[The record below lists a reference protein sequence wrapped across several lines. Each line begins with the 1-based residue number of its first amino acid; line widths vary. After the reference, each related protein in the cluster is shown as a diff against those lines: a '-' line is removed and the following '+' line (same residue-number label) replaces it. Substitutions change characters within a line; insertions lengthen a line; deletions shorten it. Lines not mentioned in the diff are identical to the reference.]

1 LGRDPEKEI
10 HAKGAETQKTCRRKV
25 SLTTHARLTRRR
37 LVGCQPNGN
46 KFTVIASQFSMRIG
60 LAQLNP
66 TVGDLAGNRR
76 KILDAYQSLTS
87 QGAELVVFPELVL
100 CGYPPR
106 DLLFKRRFV
115 PDVEEA
121 LRELA
126 AQTGEAPALI
136 GTVETNASGKGR
148 PYYNAAAFC
157 HRGRVVA
164 MARKCLLP
172 TYDVFDEDRYFEPA
186 AEPTL
191 IVHGGRRIGVTIC
204 EDIWTHP
211 MISTRRLYHGLDPIK
226 QLVAQRCD
234 FIVNLSASPW
244 HNDKGGLRQTIVT
257 DAARAAGC
265 PVVYVNAIGGN
276 DELIFD
282 GRSLV
287 ADAHGR
293 VVAGLAAF
301 SEELRTLE
309 LKPPATGKEV
319 AVVPPALHATF
330 DQPEMADIFGA
341 LALGLRDY
349 AHKSGF
355 KRALVALSGGI
366 DSAVVGVIAA
376 AALGAE
382 NVVGVSLPSAISSQ
396 HSKDDARILAQ
407 NLGIR
412 FETIAIAPAVEAC
425 EHALGPTFAGLP
437 RDVTEENIQARVRG
451 VIMMALSNKFHS
463 LLLTTGNKS
472 EMAVGYCTLYGD
484 MAGGLAVISDVF
496 KTQVYALANWINS
509 DARRAGRTPP
519 IPQSTID
526 KPPSAELRPDQKDQD
541 SLPPYDVLDAI
552 LKGYVEEGLSRRDL
566 AGLGFAEPVVN
577 DVVRKV
583 DLNEY
588 KRKQAA
594 PGLKI
599 TPLAFGVGRRIPIV
613 QKYVS

>member
-1 LGRDPEKEI
+1 M
-10 HAKGAETQKTCRRKV
+10 
-25 SLTTHARLTRRR
+25 RL
-37 LVGCQPNGN
+37 
-46 KFTVIASQFSMRIG
+46 G

-76 KILDAYQSLTS
+76 KILDAYATLVA
-87 QGAELVVFPELVL
+87 QGAELVVFPELAV

-115 PDVEEA
+115 ADTVDTLNEI
-121 LRELA
+121 A
-126 AQTGEAPALI
+126 AAVGAIPALV
-136 GTVETNASGKGR
+136 GTVEPNTSGRGR
-148 PYYNAAAFC
+148 PFFNSAAFC
-157 HRGRVVA
+157 YRGKVA
-164 MARKCLLP
+164 AVGRKCLLP

-186 AEPTL
+186 VSPT
-191 IVHGGRRIGVTIC
+191 VVDHAGYRIGITIC

-211 MISTRRLYHGLDPIK
+211 LISTRRLYSGRMPVE
-226 QLVAQRCD
+226 QLADQKCD
-234 FIVNLSASPW
+234 LMVNLSASPW
-244 HNDKGGLRQTIVT
+244 HSTKEAVRQNLVVG
-257 DAARAAGC
+257 DSARALHC
-265 PVVYVNAIGGN
+265 PVAYVNCVGGN

-287 ADAHGR
+287 CDGQGR
-293 VVAGLAAF
+293 VLAGLAAF
-301 SEELRTLE
+301 AEDQAIVEVRSMRTNAPFEEPRLHPTFSQDE
-309 LKPPATGKEV
+309 YKDMFE
-319 AVVPPALHATF
+319 ALV
-330 DQPEMADIFGA
+330 
-341 LALGLRDY
+341 LGLRDY

-355 KRALVALSGGI
+355 RKALIALSGGI
-366 DSAVVGVIAA
+366 DSAVVGVVAA
-376 AALGAE
+376 AAFGPE
-382 NVVGVSLPSAISSQ
+382 NVTGVSLPSAISSQ
-396 HSKDDARILAQ
+396 HSRDDARILAA
-407 NLGIR
+407 NLGMR
-412 FETIAIAPAVEAC
+412 FETIAIADAVAAC
-425 EHALGPTFAGLP
+425 ETSLAPVFAGRP

-451 VIMMALSNKFHS
+451 VLMMALSNKFGS

-484 MAGGLAVISDVF
+484 MCGGLAVISDVF
-496 KTQVYALANWINS
+496 KTQVYALARWIN
-509 DARRAGRTPP
+509 REREI
-519 IPQSTID
+519 IPSSSIE
-526 KPPSAELRPDQKDQD
+526 KPPSAELRPNQTDQD

-566 AGLGFAEPVVN
+566 VAQGFTEAVVN